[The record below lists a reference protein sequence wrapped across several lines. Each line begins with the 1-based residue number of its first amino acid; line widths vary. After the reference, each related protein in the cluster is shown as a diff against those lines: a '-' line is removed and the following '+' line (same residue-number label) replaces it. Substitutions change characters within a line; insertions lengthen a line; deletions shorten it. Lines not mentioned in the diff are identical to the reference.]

1 MVNSHSVYSIRQAH
15 NNDAAYRLEL
25 QLICAFAARVCIT
38 HHVNIIIACFVKEQ
52 FQLIRHVM
60 I

>member
-1 MVNSHSVYSIRQAH
+1 MVNSYSVYTIGQVH

-38 HHVNIIIACFVKEQ
+38 NIIIPCIVKEQ
-52 FQLIRHVM
+52 FQLIRQIM

>member
-1 MVNSHSVYSIRQAH
+1 MVNSYSVYTIGQVH

-25 QLICAFAARVCIT
+25 QLICASAARVCIT
-38 HHVNIIIACFVKEQ
+38 NIINPCIVKEQ
-52 FQLIRHVM
+52 FQLTRHVM